1 MKKRDEKTTH
11 TEELLEM
18 VEFVPYYNY
27 FEFGNKM
34 KHQSTELKLGLS
46 FPRHTLVFLWN
57 ILKLNP

>member
-34 KHQSTELKLGLS
+34 KHQSTEQKLGLS
-46 FPRHTLVFLWN
+46 FPRHTLVFL
-57 ILKLNP
+57 